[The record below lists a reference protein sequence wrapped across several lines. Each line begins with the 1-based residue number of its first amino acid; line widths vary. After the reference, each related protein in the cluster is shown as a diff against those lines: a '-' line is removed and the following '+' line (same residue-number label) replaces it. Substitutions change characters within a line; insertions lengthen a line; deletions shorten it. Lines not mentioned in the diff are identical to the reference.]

1 MVIKILRLKMLN
13 FKGVRGERTIEFND
27 TVTLI
32 LGANRTGKTTIADA
46 VQWVLFG
53 KNSEGDTTFEI
64 KTRDENGVVIPEI
77 DHEVTLTLTADGREI
92 ELKRCWAEKWSKP
105 KKQDEKVLTGHSA
118 SYFIDGNKYTETD
131 YIAYIESLCSES
143 LFRAITNPEY
153 FPNISQS

>member
-53 KNSEGDTTFEI
+53 KNSEGDTTFGI

-105 KKQDEKVLTGHSA
+105 KKQDEKVLTDRKSVV
-118 SYFIDGNKYTETD
+118 
-131 YIAYIESLCSES
+131 
-143 LFRAITNPEY
+143 
-153 FPNISQS
+153 

>member
-53 KNSEGDTTFEI
+53 KNSEGETT
-64 KTRDENGVVIPEI
+64 
-77 DHEVTLTLTADGREI
+77 L
-92 ELKRCWAEKWSKP
+92 
-105 KKQDEKVLTGHSA
+105 
-118 SYFIDGNKYTETD
+118 
-131 YIAYIESLCSES
+131 
-143 LFRAITNPEY
+143 
-153 FPNISQS
+153 